1 MVGGILVE
9 ISNLRIQ
16 GARPD
21 GSADPGEDMVAI
33 VDFDPVAAGCDV
45 TSGYCTPGA
54 EIQFYLNG
62 QILNDE
68 TASGYDESLGGYS
81 VSSSGFTAPSSGIM
95 KITAISMNN
104 LEADVQVA
112 STGEE
117 PGEGFV
123 AVNSVNCGNSPY
135 FNCSCEAN
143 GELILYVDRTV
154 VSAGGGTA
162 YMNVFVDGSPV
173 ATNVPTSTAQG
184 GRAVDSVSINC
195 PNLSTNHTIV
205 VQGQNGDP
213 GASIVL
219 AAGTPLGGNYT
230 GSGQTPLGG
239 AVQGNQSTAVSTT
252 LLSSV
257 PNQQQVVTQVS
268 RAAPTSDNQTLIIAG
283 VVIAGMAVAA
293 VLLATKMN
301 ENDANDA
308 DMV

>member
-45 TSGYCTPGA
+45 TTGYCTPGA

-195 PNLSTNHTIV
+195 PNLSTNHTMVI
-205 VQGQNGDP
+205 P
-213 GASIVL
+213 GRRSFLQREPPWGEIIL
-219 AAGTPLGGNYT
+219 DLGRRL
-230 GSGQTPLGG
+230 LG
-239 AVQGNQSTAVSTT
+239 VRSRVTSQLRFRQRFLVRFRI
-252 LLSSV
+252 SSRWL
-257 PNQQQVVTQVS
+257 P
-268 RAAPTSDNQTLIIAG
+268 RCRGLPPHRIIRR
-283 VVIAGMAVAA
+283 
-293 VLLATKMN
+293 
-301 ENDANDA
+301 
-308 DMV
+308 